1 MGRNA
6 NTNTNTNTNNSK
18 GKEKDAFI
26 EFDYSR
32 GVNAANGR
40 IYLDNEKSTDTYSI
54 VPISLTLNGLVIKG
68 CRVYIPR
75 GNDKGPGIMFP
86 AFKNKDGEYIPY
98 MYMYEKDDIA
108 FLKELA
114 QRIADKCK

>member
-6 NTNTNTNTNNSK
+6 NTNTNNSK

-26 EFDYSR
+26 KFDYSS
-32 GVNAANGR
+32 GANAADGC
-40 IYLDNEKSTDTYSI
+40 IYLNYEKSTDTYSM
-54 VPISLTLNGLVIKG
+54 VPIGLTLNGLVIKG

-75 GNDKGPGIMFP
+75 GNDDKGPGIMFP
-86 AFKNKDGEYIPY
+86 AFKNKDGEYIPI

-114 QRIADKCK
+114 KRIADKCK

>member
-6 NTNTNTNTNNSK
+6 NTSTTNSK

-26 EFDYSR
+26 EFDYSS
-32 GVNAANGR
+32 GANAAHGR
-40 IYLDNEKSTDTYSI
+40 IYLGNELSEDTYSI
-54 VPISLTLNGLVIKG
+54 VPISLSLNGLAIKG

-75 GNDKGPGIMFP
+75 GNDDKGPGIMFP
-86 AFKNKDGEYIPY
+86 AYKKNNGEYISY
-98 MYMYEKDDIA
+98 MYMYEKDDIK

-114 QRIADKCK
+114 QHIADKCK

>member
-6 NTNTNTNTNNSK
+6 NKNTRKSK

-26 EFDYSR
+26 EFEYSS
-32 GVNAANGR
+32 GANAAHGR

-54 VPISLTLNGLVIKG
+54 VPISMTLNGLAIKG

-75 GNDKGPGIMFP
+75 GNEDKGPGIMFP
-86 AFKNKDGEYIPY
+86 AFQKNNGEYIPY

-114 QRIADKCK
+114 KHIADKCK

>member
-6 NTNTNTNTNNSK
+6 NTNTNTNNSK

-26 EFDYSR
+26 EFAYSS
-32 GVNAANGR
+32 GANAANGR

-54 VPISLTLNGLVIKG
+54 VPISLELNGLVIKG

-75 GNDKGPGIMFP
+75 DNEDRGPGIMFP

-98 MYMYEKDDIA
+98 MFMYEKDDIA

-114 QRIADKCK
+114 KRIADKCK

>member
-6 NTNTNTNTNNSK
+6 NTNKTNSK
-18 GKEKDAFI
+18 RKEKDAFI
-26 EFDYSR
+26 EFDYSS
-32 GVNAANGR
+32 GANVAHGR
-40 IYLDNEKSTDTYSI
+40 IYLDNESSKDTYSI
-54 VPISLTLNGLVIKG
+54 VPISMTLNGLAIKG

-75 GNDKGPGIMFP
+75 GNDDKGPGIMFP
-86 AFKNKDGEYIPY
+86 AFKKNNGEYIPY

-114 QRIADKCK
+114 QHIANKCK

>member
-6 NTNTNTNTNNSK
+6 NTNTNNSK

-26 EFDYSR
+26 EFDYSS
-32 GVNAANGR
+32 GANAANGR
-40 IYLDNEKSTDTYSI
+40 IYLDNEKSEDKYSI

-75 GNDKGPGIMFP
+75 GNDDKGPGIMFP
-86 AFKNKDGEYIPY
+86 AFKKKDGEYIPY

-114 QRIADKCK
+114 KHIADKCK

>member
-1 MGRNA
+1 MGRNV
-6 NTNTNTNTNNSK
+6 NTNKNNSK
-18 GKEKDAFI
+18 GKEKDTFI
-26 EFDYSR
+26 EFDYSSS
-32 GVNAANGR
+32 VNAASGR
-40 IYLDNEKSTDTYSI
+40 IYLDNAISTDKYST
-54 VPISLTLNGLVIKG
+54 VPISLTLNGLAIKG

-75 GNDKGPGIMFP
+75 GNDDKGPGIMFP

-114 QRIADKCK
+114 KRIADKCK

>member
-6 NTNTNTNTNNSK
+6 NTNPSNSK

-26 EFDYSR
+26 EFDYSS

-40 IYLDNEKSTDTYSI
+40 IYLDSEKSTDTYSI
-54 VPISLTLNGLVIKG
+54 VPIGLTLNGLVIKG

-75 GNDKGPGIMFP
+75 GNDEKVSGIMFP

-108 FLKELA
+108 FLKKLA
-114 QRIADKCK
+114 KHIADKCK

>member
-6 NTNTNTNTNNSK
+6 NTNKDNSK

-26 EFDYSR
+26 EFDYSS
-32 GVNAANGR
+32 GANSSNGR
-40 IYLDNEKSTDTYSI
+40 IYLDNAKSTDNYAI
-54 VPISLTLNGLVIKG
+54 VPISLALNGLVIKG

-75 GNDKGPGIMFP
+75 NNDDKEPSIMFP

-98 MYMYEKDDIA
+98 MYMYEKEDIA

-114 QRIADKCK
+114 QCITNKCK

>member
-6 NTNTNTNTNNSK
+6 STSKDNSK

-26 EFDYSR
+26 EFDYSSV
-32 GVNAANGR
+32 VNAANGR
-40 IYLDNEKSTDTYSI
+40 IYLDNEKSTDNYSI

-75 GNDKGPGIMFP
+75 GNDDKGPGIMFP
-86 AFKNKDGEYIPY
+86 SFKNKNGEYIPY
-98 MYMYEKDDIA
+98 MYMYEKDDIK

-114 QRIADKCK
+114 QHIADKCK

>member
-6 NTNTNTNTNNSK
+6 NTNNSK
-18 GKEKDAFI
+18 GKEKDEFI
-26 EFDYSR
+26 KFDYSS
-32 GVNAANGR
+32 GANAAEGC
-40 IYLDNEKSTDTYSI
+40 IYLKYEKSTETYSM
-54 VPISLTLNGLVIKG
+54 VPIGLTLNGLVIKG

-75 GNDKGPGIMFP
+75 GNDDKGPGIMFP

-98 MYMYEKDDIA
+98 MFMYEKDDIA

>member
-6 NTNTNTNTNNSK
+6 NTKTNNSK

-26 EFDYSR
+26 EFDYSS
-32 GVNAANGR
+32 GANSAHGR

-54 VPISLTLNGLVIKG
+54 VPISLSLNGLAIKG

-75 GNDKGPGIMFP
+75 GNDDKGPGIMFP
-86 AFKNKDGEYIPY
+86 SFQKNNGEYIPC
-98 MYMYEKDDIA
+98 MYMYEKDDIE
-108 FLKELA
+108 FLKDLA
-114 QRIADKCK
+114 LHIADKCK

>member
-6 NTNTNTNTNNSK
+6 NTNTTNSK
-18 GKEKDAFI
+18 GKEKEAFI
-26 EFDYSR
+26 EFDQSI

-40 IYLDNEKSTDTYSI
+40 IYLDNEKSEDTYSI
-54 VPISLTLNGLVIKG
+54 VPISLALNGLVIKG

-75 GNDKGPGIMFP
+75 GNDEKGPGIMFP
-86 AFKNKDGEYIPY
+86 AFKNKNGEYIPY
-98 MYMYEKDDIA
+98 MYMYEKDDIT

-114 QRIADKCK
+114 QYIADKCK

>member
-6 NTNTNTNTNNSK
+6 NTNTNNSK

-26 EFDYSR
+26 EFDYSS
-32 GVNAANGR
+32 GVNVANGR
-40 IYLDNEKSTDTYSI
+40 IYLDNEKSEDTYSI
-54 VPISLTLNGLVIKG
+54 VPLSLTLNGLVIKG

-75 GNDKGPGIMFP
+75 GNDDKGPGIMFP
-86 AFKNKDGEYIPY
+86 SFKNKAGEYIPY

-114 QRIADKCK
+114 KHIADKCK

>member
-6 NTNTNTNTNNSK
+6 STNTSNSK
-18 GKEKDAFI
+18 GKEKDEFI
-26 EFDYSR
+26 EFDYSS
-32 GVNAANGR
+32 GANAANGR
-40 IYLDNEKSTDTYSI
+40 IYLDNENSTDTYST

-68 CRVYIPR
+68 CRVYIPW
-75 GNDKGPGIMFP
+75 GNGDKGPGIMFP

-98 MYMYEKDDIA
+98 MYMYEKDDIK

-114 QRIADKCK
+114 QIVADKCK

>member
-6 NTNTNTNTNNSK
+6 NTNPNNSK
-18 GKEKDAFI
+18 GKEKDTFI
-26 EFDYSR
+26 EFDYSS
-32 GVNAANGR
+32 GFNSANGR
-40 IYLDNEKSTDTYSI
+40 IYLGNEKSEDTYSI

-75 GNDKGPGIMFP
+75 GNDNKGPGIMFP

-114 QRIADKCK
+114 KRIADKCK

>member
-6 NTNTNTNTNNSK
+6 NTITNNSK

-26 EFDYSR
+26 EFDYSS
-32 GVNAANGR
+32 GANAAHGR
-40 IYLDNEKSTDTYSI
+40 IYLDNEKSTDNYSI
-54 VPISLTLNGLVIKG
+54 VPIILVLNGLVIKG

-75 GNDKGPGIMFP
+75 GNDDNRPGIMFP
-86 AFKNKDGEYIPY
+86 AFKNKCDEYIPY
-98 MYMYEKDDIA
+98 MYMYQYDDIE

-114 QRIADKCK
+114 KRIADKCK

>member
-6 NTNTNTNTNNSK
+6 NTSTTNSK

-26 EFDYSR
+26 EFDYSS
-32 GVNAANGR
+32 GANAAHGR
-40 IYLDNEKSTDTYSI
+40 IYLDKENSTDIYSI
-54 VPISLTLNGLVIKG
+54 VPISLTLNGLAIKG

-75 GNDKGPGIMFP
+75 GNDDKGPGIMFP
-86 AFKNKDGEYIPY
+86 AYKKNDGEYIPY
-98 MYMYEKDDIA
+98 MHMYEKDDIE

-114 QRIADKCK
+114 KNIADKCK

>member
-6 NTNTNTNTNNSK
+6 NTNKENSK

-26 EFDYSR
+26 EFEYSS
-32 GVNAANGR
+32 GANTANGR
-40 IYLDNEKSTDTYSI
+40 IYPEGEKCSNAASI

-68 CRVYIPR
+68 CRIYIPKR
-75 GNDKGPGIMFP
+75 NDDKGPGIMFP
-86 AFKNKDGEYIPY
+86 AFKNKEGEYIPY
-98 MYMYEKDDIA
+98 MYMYEKEDIK

-114 QRIADKCK
+114 QNIFDKCK

>member
-6 NTNTNTNTNNSK
+6 NTNTTNSK
-18 GKEKDAFI
+18 GKEKDAFM
-26 EFDYSR
+26 EFDNTS
-32 GVNAANGR
+32 GANAAHGR
-40 IYLDNEKSTDTYSI
+40 IYIKKKKSTDLYSI
-54 VPISLTLNGLVIKG
+54 VPISLTLNGLAIKG

-75 GNDKGPGIMFP
+75 GNDDKGTGIMLP

-114 QRIADKCK
+114 QNIADKCK

>member
-6 NTNTNTNTNNSK
+6 NTIKDNSK

-26 EFDYSR
+26 EFEYSS
-32 GVNAANGR
+32 GANTANGR

-68 CRVYIPR
+68 CRVYITK
-75 GNDKGPGIMFP
+75 GNDDKGPGIMFP
-86 AFKNKDGEYIPY
+86 SFKNKNDEYIPY
-98 MYMYEKDDIA
+98 MYMYEKEDIK

-114 QRIADKCK
+114 KHIADKCK

>member
-6 NTNTNTNTNNSK
+6 NTNTSNSK

-26 EFDYSR
+26 EFEYSS
-32 GVNAANGR
+32 GANAAHGR
-40 IYLDNEKSTDTYSI
+40 IYLDYEKSTDAYSI
-54 VPISLTLNGLVIKG
+54 VPISMTLNGLAIKG

-75 GNDKGPGIMFP
+75 GNDDKGPGIMFP
-86 AFKNKDGEYIPY
+86 SFQNKNGEYIPY
-98 MYMYEKDDIA
+98 MYMYENEDIE

-114 QRIADKCK
+114 EIITEKCK

>member
-6 NTNTNTNTNNSK
+6 NTNNGNSK

-26 EFDYSR
+26 EFYYSS
-32 GVNAANGR
+32 GANASNGR
-40 IYLDNEKSTDTYSI
+40 IYLDNEKSEDTYSI

-68 CRVYIPR
+68 CRVYIPK
-75 GNDKGPGIMFP
+75 GNDDKGPGIMFP
-86 AFKNKDGEYIPY
+86 SFKNKGEYIPY
-98 MYMYEKDDIA
+98 MYMYEKDDIK

-114 QRIADKCK
+114 QHIADKCK

>member
-6 NTNTNTNTNNSK
+6 NTNTTNSK
-18 GKEKDAFI
+18 EKEKDAFI
-26 EFDYSR
+26 EFDYSS
-32 GVNAANGR
+32 GVNVANGR
-40 IYLDNEKSTDTYSI
+40 IYLDNEKSEDTYSI
-54 VPISLTLNGLVIKG
+54 VPIGLTLNGLVIKG

-75 GNDKGPGIMFP
+75 GNDEKGPGIMFP
-86 AFKNKDGEYIPY
+86 AFKNKNDEYIPY